1 MTELSN
7 EFKEGGEPIT
17 DDSTSLH
24 KFSYKLEYLLQ
35 VSGVCHVLVL
45 SQLSLVPYL
54 SDSYQFPGC
63 GSESTME
70 QFSPCGET
78 KSQSSPKSS
87 VLPSEFWE
95 LKTFF

>member
-35 VSGVCHVLVL
+35 VSGPCHVLVL
-45 SQLSLVPYL
+45 SELSLLPHL
-54 SDSYQFPGC
+54 SDCYQFPGC

-70 QFSPCGET
+70 QLVPVVRLRVKAGPRA
-78 KSQSSPKSS
+78 QSSH
-87 VLPSEFWE
+87 VSESGYSGN
-95 LKTFF
+95 